1 MNRRYKSG
9 AFRAIH
15 ESAVAKF
22 EIGAISKERM
32 LEYDEAC
39 LVKPAAPVP
48 RTATQEPAVL
58 PHSGAPVYARGNN
71 TALAP
76 AFSMR

>member
-32 LEYDEAC
+32 RHFDEAC

-48 RTATQEPAVL
+48 HTAAQKPSGTAGR
-58 PHSGAPVYARGNN
+58 SGAPVYARGE
-71 TALAP
+71 
-76 AFSMR
+76 